1 MPEANQQGAKPATS
15 PAGEQKQTVAQ
26 ITVADERRLAE
37 RRDKF
42 YLVIAGAIMGRQN
55 GRSALALARECRNFT
70 DEFLAALDNP
80 K

>member
-1 MPEANQQGAKPATS
+1 MPEANQQGAKPAQQQT
-15 PAGEQKQTVAQ
+15 AGAQ
-26 ITVADERRLAE
+26 VDTKKAEYYAARELAE